1 MDRKESAHWENQE
14 TWMRLLYML
23 VIGLCYWFS
32 QFVTGILALLQFGF
46 VLFTGERNSPLLDF
60 SARLAVYIKQMVDFL
75 YFNTEDKPF
84 PFREFPEQAQ
94 TTGEETESAAET
106 TAANTDN
113 SEKTTTAD
121 SAKPGAGKKRSSK
134 KKTQRKTSKK
144 KTASRKVST
153 DSDNDSGGD
162 NDQERST

>member
-1 MDRKESAHWENQE
+1 MDRKETAHWENQD
-14 TWMRLLYML
+14 TWLRLLYML

-46 VLFTGERNSPLLDF
+46 VLFTGERNQPLLDF

-84 PFREFPEQAQ
+84 PFKDFPEQAPSSD
-94 TTGEETESAAET
+94 ETATNTASTPAA
-106 TAANTDN
+106 TAANSEQAAASN
-113 SEKTTTAD
+113 S
-121 SAKPGAGKKRSSK
+121 KPGASKKRSSK

-144 KTASRKVST
+144 
-153 DSDNDSGGD
+153 
-162 NDQERST
+162 